1 LGQILHGCFFKWFF
15 LSLSLCLD
23 IGIANIA
30 MMTLAMQR
38 GYAQGFCL
46 GLGTCVGDLLY
57 AIGALLGMS
66 VLLQFTPVRWLLWI
80 GGGAI
85 LLWFTFKMGRE
96 ALQSHQQIDLNHSI
110 YSSSASKS
118 LPQRGCFGCV
128 LTHSHFMVC
137 NGGRCADFS
146 LRSSR
151 YVGCRV
157 VSRRFFC
164 GRLILGSGVM
174 WCRKLW
180 WESLGEKS
188 AALFVYGFSR
198 DFYLFFSV
206 RDGFWVSRIFSDL
219 NGVAVRNHGV

>member
-1 LGQILHGCFFKWFF
+1 MVAFSNGFL

-80 GGGAI
+80 GGRAI

-110 YSSSASKS
+110 YPSSASKAFRKGVVWAVS
-118 LPQRGCFGCV
+118 SPTAILWFATVGGVLISRLGHQGTWVVVWFLAGFFVAGLFWAAVLCGVGSFGGKV
-128 LTHSHFMVC
+128 
-137 NGGRCADFS
+137 
-146 LRSSR
+146 
-151 YVGCRV
+151 
-157 VSRRFFC
+157 
-164 GRLILGSGVM
+164 
-174 WCRKLW
+174 
-180 WESLGEKS
+180 LGENLLRYSYMAS
-188 AALFVYGFSR
+188 AVIFAY
-198 DFYLFFSV
+198 FSV
-206 RDGFWVSRIFSDL
+206 YVMVSGYREFFPT
-219 NGVAVRNHGV
+219 

>member
-1 LGQILHGCFFKWFF
+1 MVAFSNGFF

-46 GLGTCVGDLLY
+46 ALGTCVGDLLY

-110 YSSSASKS
+110 HSSSASKAFRKGVVLAVS
-118 LPQRGCFGCV
+118 SPTAILWFATVGGVLISRLGHQGTWVVVWFLAGFFVAGLFWAAVLCAVGSFGGKV
-128 LTHSHFMVC
+128 LGK
-137 NGGRCADFS
+137 NL
-146 LRSSR
+146 LRYS
-151 YVGCRV
+151 Y
-157 VSRRFFC
+157 
-164 GRLILGSGVM
+164 M
-174 WCRKLW
+174 A
-180 WESLGEKS
+180 S
-188 AALFVYGFSR
+188 AVIFAY
-198 DFYLFFSV
+198 FSV
-206 RDGFWVSRIFSDL
+206 YVMVSGYREFFPT
-219 NGVAVRNHGV
+219 